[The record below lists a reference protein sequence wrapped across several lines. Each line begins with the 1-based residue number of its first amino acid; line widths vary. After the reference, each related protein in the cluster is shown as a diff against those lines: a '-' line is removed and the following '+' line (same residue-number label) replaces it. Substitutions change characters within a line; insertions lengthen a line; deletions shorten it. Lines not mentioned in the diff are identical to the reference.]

1 MENTILNKSKFFAQ
15 YWWQEVF
22 ILNDKKYNITKSRFN
37 LDTLKRN
44 CYLEL
49 TPLSMI
55 SDEDAVKLPHKE
67 YDNNKVFYKSANDFL
82 ENIKVFGFFTSD
94 EADKLR
100 ELGYAIDFNGL
111 SVEQLVEYGWVK
123 LTPSKGIE

>member
-1 MENTILNKSKFFAQ
+1 MGQRWHQWKNETENSVVHLLTRMKSGLCCIDEG
-15 YWWQEVF
+15 W
-22 ILNDKKYNITKSRFN
+22 
-37 LDTLKRN
+37 
-44 CYLEL
+44 YLEL